1 MRLIKMYEEFLED
14 KHSNHYPYISA
25 KMKELSDLVNDI
37 LKREYEPTAKFE
49 YALDDDELEIT
60 LVMDSKH
67 EVVEDEFIH
76 AKVLTIL
83 FDLDTMLIGT
93 YFGHEE
99 DFRVRSVE
107 EGMDLIE
114 KKIYDTLGISEKKKN

>member
-1 MRLIKMYEEFLED
+1 MRTIKMYEEFLED
-14 KHSNHYPYISA
+14 KHTKYYPYINA
-25 KMKELSDLVNDI
+25 KMRELSDLVNDV
-37 LKREYEPTAKFE
+37 LKKDYDSDAKFY
-49 YALDDDELEIT
+49 YALENDELEIT
-60 LVMDSKH
+60 LVMDSEH
-67 EVVEDEFIH
+67 EVVEGDFIH

-93 YFGHEE
+93 YLGHEE

-114 KKIYDTLGISEKKKN
+114 KKIYSTLGISEKKKN

>member
-1 MRLIKMYEEFLED
+1 MYEEFLED
-14 KHSNHYPYISA
+14 KHSKHYPYINA

-49 YALDDDELEIT
+49 YALDNDELEIT

-67 EVVEDEFIH
+67 EVVEGDFIH

-93 YFGHEE
+93 YLGHEE